1 MLLAA
6 GDFLVA
12 TLPSLLYITCYL
24 LCAVPSLRL
33 LELVTTYCLLTPSN
47 YHYLRTTHYLLP
59 TSYYLLPTTYQL
71 LPTIPTTYYLLLPT
85 TYYLLPTTYYL
96 LPGTRLHFNF
106 KTLTLT
112 QIQCTGGHPR
122 QGVIATVQFFFR
134 YPIRPMPRGGG
145 LAWSGVVVGVV
156 WGGRPWSETATR
168 ETCPN

>member
-1 MLLAA
+1 M
-6 GDFLVA
+6 
-12 TLPSLLYITCYL
+12 
-24 LCAVPSLRL
+24 
-33 LELVTTYCLLTPSN
+33 
-47 YHYLRTTHYLLP
+47 YLRGKGRGGGGSGVYYLLP
-59 TSYYLLPTTYQL
+59 ATYYLLPTTYYL
-71 LPTIPTTYYLLLPT
+71 VPTTYYLLPTTDYLLPT

-134 YPIRPMPRGGG
+134 YPIRPMPRGRG

>member
-1 MLLAA
+1 M
-6 GDFLVA
+6 G
-12 TLPSLLYITCYL
+12 
-24 LCAVPSLRL
+24 
-33 LELVTTYCLLTPSN
+33 
-47 YHYLRTTHYLLP
+47 
-59 TSYYLLPTTYQL
+59 PTTYQL

-134 YPIRPMPRGGG
+134 YPIRPMPRITTSRQEIIEQSSSSSSSSSV
-145 LAWSGVVVGVV
+145 L
-156 WGGRPWSETATR
+156 RPPPSSVLRPPPPTST
-168 ETCPN
+168 TSSYS